1 MSFLKLN
8 RQALLKSYKAISA
21 IWISTVIAL
30 SFISANQTK
39 AANAQNDPQIA
50 NKIKSAYLYNF
61 LKFVEFGP
69 DKAEKERFDV
79 CILGVDPF
87 GEALAKIAT
96 RKAKGKPVSIRK
108 MLDVSETKTCDII
121 YISESKKLELI
132 PVLKELNT
140 RSVLT
145 VSDIENFTQVGGIVR
160 FFPHNGKI
168 GIEINLTRAKQSEI
182 QISALLL
189 EIARIIEWNC

>member
-1 MSFLKLN
+1 MYFLKLN
-8 RQALLKSYKAISA
+8 HKSITRNRSAMTTLCFCTLLVLGFVFAKE
-21 IWISTVIAL
+21 L
-30 SFISANQTK
+30 R
-39 AANAQNDPQIA
+39 AANAQDDAQLA

-61 LKFVEFGP
+61 LKFVEFGSSKEN
-69 DKAEKERFDV
+69 KANFDV

-87 GEALAKIAT
+87 EDALAKIAT
-96 RKAKGKPVSIRK
+96 RKAKGKSVSIRK
-108 MLDVSETKTCDII
+108 MLDVSETKSCDII
-121 YISESKKLELI
+121 YISQSKKLELI
-132 PVLKELNT
+132 PVLKELNS

-168 GIEINLTRAKQSEI
+168 GIEINLTRARQSEI

-189 EIARIIEWNC
+189 EIARVIE